1 MKVPPRAWTLAAL
14 AGLLWLAIGLF
25 QKTGRGV
32 AFGEALVSE
41 LPVTA
46 LVFVVALF
54 SVLLTVGPPT
64 EWFS

>member
-32 AFGEALVSE
+32 AFGEAFVSE

-46 LVFVVALF
+46 LVFVVAL
-54 SVLLTVGPPT
+54 VVAAQRNR
-64 EWFS
+64 